1 LALFQLFL
9 FKPANAQTTA
19 TTSNYSLVDNLNP
32 VTPTMYQFTKYT
44 DLPVSEYT
52 GVPNISIPLY
62 EIEEDGI
69 KIPLDLT
76 YHAGGIHVNEAA
88 SWVGLGWDMS
98 VGSIVQ
104 TVNDQDDLAAN
115 MTHVQSD
122 YVNSGTPQI
131 FPYKYNY
138 CANSGGE
145 NTCIYGC
152 SGLLPI
158 DQVIAADGIEVY
170 TNMWAPF
177 GGNYN
182 LQNYEYYFYDHH
194 YYKVD
199 SEPDIFSAN
208 FLGHSFKF
216 MIQWGST
223 GNIQN
228 IVVLNKK
235 GYHVTW
241 TSGEWT
247 VVVPSG
253 EEYIFALKDP
263 ILTTSNSGTLASA
276 NGASSQLQPSSN
288 IYMLTQIITKNKK
301 TIIFNY
307 TQTAVQNCYPSFS
320 QKGILATLATSW
332 NSSNT
337 YDILSFCR
345 PANVGTSNVGVSS
358 INTTSYSQE
367 PYTYLSSITFP
378 KGTVNFN
385 LSARNDITGG
395 LKLDSLSVNTTQ
407 EIKSFHFN
415 YSYFDA
421 TNVGGNNYTIINT
434 TGIGNTGLYRLE
446 LLSVQDNGGAT
457 HTFTYNATP
466 LPARNSFATD
476 YWGYYNG
483 ATSNASFIPNAT
495 QFNQSG
501 WQANS
506 DNHSA
511 NLTYAQAGILQQIK
525 YPTGGSVNFTY
536 ALNQFSTYWVPD
548 YSSSTNTVSS
558 GDGLRVQSITWNDI
572 NGSQIKQTNY
582 TYNGGMASIPVNFFR
597 SYVYGTVAAGNL
609 GPNGSP
615 NWNSFNINETNTT
628 GSFTANPFASFN
640 GVGYTQVIKTDVDN
654 NGNPNGKTISNYY
667 NQPDLVYNSITVAQ
681 QLDPTLPAYKNPADT
696 ADNGSLKSERYYDSS
711 NNLLKTVSHNYVKA
725 MSPIYYG
732 ARVMGYGAWVSYGGG
747 GGANGYQQVTLP
759 QNMVC
764 YYPIFD
770 FETLLSTTTETNYF
784 GSDILSTQKIISYDA
799 YNQIFQSQQ
808 DNSDGTS
815 TTSYYNYPYSNNPA
829 PGTVLANM
837 TAANRLSDVVNLS
850 QSKSTSTSPT
860 SVYSFNR
867 SFTAIGNLFVANEDS
882 IYSNPEGGT
891 TLPNRISYDQYD
903 PTDGNIWQYTKN
915 GATISLL
922 WDYNKEYVTA
932 EVKSAII
939 TNVAYTSFEADGN
952 GRWTFSGT
960 PITDSQAPTGSKV
973 YSLTTGNISCSG
985 LDATQTY
992 IISYW
997 SKNGAQTVNGS
1008 SSVKQGYTFNGYTYF
1023 EHTVITPASGTI
1035 TVSGTAEIDEL
1046 RLYPNT
1052 AQMTSYTYT
1061 PLVGMSSE
1069 SSAGGKISYYQY
1081 DSSQRLIN
1089 IVDQYGNIVKH
1100 MSYHYQGQ

>member
-62 EIEEDGI
+62 EIDEDGV
-69 KIPLDLT
+69 KIPLGLT

-115 MTHVQSD
+115 MTHIQSD
-122 YVNSGTPQI
+122 YVNSGTPQVN
-131 FPYKYNY
+131 YRYNY
-138 CANSGGE
+138 CASEGGE
-145 NTCIYGC
+145 TYCITGC
-152 SGLLPI
+152 NGPVAV
-158 DQVIAADGIEVY
+158 DAVTTADGIQTY

-177 GGNYN
+177 GGNY
-182 LQNYEYYFYDHH
+182 LQNYENYFWNHNYD
-194 YYKVD
+194 KVD
-199 SEPDIFSAN
+199 SEPDIFTAN

-216 MIQWGST
+216 MIQWGT
-223 GNIQN
+223 GSSWTWNPQK
-228 IVVLNKK
+228 IVVLDKK
-235 GYHVTW
+235 GYQVTW
-241 TSGEWT
+241 TGSGWT
-247 VVVPSG
+247 VVAPSG
-253 EEYIFALKDP
+253 EEYVFALKDQ
-263 ILTTSNSGTLASA
+263 IQTTSNSGTLASA
-276 NGASSQLQPSSN
+276 VGPSSALQPSSN
-288 IYMLTQIITKNKK
+288 VYMLTQIITKNKK
-301 TIIFNY
+301 TITFNY
-307 TQTAVQNCYPSFS
+307 TQTAVQNCYPNFS
-320 QKGILATLATSW
+320 QKGILATLETSW
-332 NSSNT
+332 TNPNL
-337 YDILSFCR
+337 DAINNFCMSV
-345 PANVGTSNVGVSS
+345 NVGSPAVGVTS

-367 PYTYLSSITFP
+367 PYTYLSSIIFP

-407 EIKSFHFN
+407 EIKSYYFN

-421 TNVGGNNYTIINT
+421 TSVGGNTFTITNT
-434 TGIGNTGLYRLE
+434 AGVGNTGLYRLE

-457 HTFTYNATP
+457 HTFTYNTIP

-476 YWGYYNG
+476 CWGYYNG
-483 ATSNASFIPNAT
+483 TTANTSFIPNAT
-495 QFNQSG
+495 QFNKTG
-501 WQANS
+501 WLTNS

-525 YPTGGSVNFTY
+525 YPTGGSANFTY
-536 ALNQFSTYWVPD
+536 ALNQFNTYWVPD
-548 YSSSTNTVSS
+548 YSSSTNTISS
-558 GDGLRVQSITWNDI
+558 GDGLRIQSIIWNDI
-572 NGSQIKQTNY
+572 NGSQLKQTNY

-597 SYVYGTVAAGNL
+597 SYSYGTVGAGNI
-609 GPNGSP
+609 GANGAP
-615 NWNSFNINETNTT
+615 NWNSYNINETNTT
-628 GSFTANPFASFN
+628 GSFTANPFSSFN

-654 NGNPNGKTISNYY
+654 NGNPNGKTVSIYY

-696 ADNGSLKSERYYDSS
+696 ANNGSLKSVSYYDNS
-711 NNLLKTVSHNYVKA
+711 NNLLKQISNRYTNI
-725 MSPIYYG
+725 MSPVYYG
-732 ARVMGYGAWVSYGGG
+732 ARVMGYGAWVTYNGVGGI
-747 GGANGYQQVTLP
+747 NGYQQVALP

-764 YYPIFD
+764 FYPIFD
-770 FETLLSTTTETNYF
+770 FESLLATSTETDYF
-784 GSDILSTQKIISYDA
+784 GADNLTFATTNTYDQ
-799 YNQIFQSQQ
+799 YNQLS
-808 DNSDGTS
+808 S
-815 TTSYYNYPYSNNPA
+815 TVKSNASSVAESTAITYPYDYPSN
-829 PGTVLANM
+829 TMLTTM
-837 TAANRLSDVVNLS
+837 TSQNRLSDIVTVTKGSSSDGSASYLARTYR
-850 QSKSTSTSPT
+850 QL
-860 SVYSFNR
+860 
-867 SFTAIGNLFVANEDS
+867 GNLIVANNDMLETHYNGIPDS
-882 IYSNPEGGT
+882 T
-891 TLPNRISYDQYD
+891 TYDQYD
-903 PTDGNIWQYTKN
+903 PLNGNIWQYSKN
-915 GATISLL
+915 HLPFSLL

-932 EVKSAII
+932 EVKNALI

-960 PITDSQAPTGSKV
+960 PITDSQAPTGSKA

-997 SKNGAQTVNGS
+997 SKNGAQTVSGS

-1023 EHTVITPASGTI
+1023 EHTVITPASGAI